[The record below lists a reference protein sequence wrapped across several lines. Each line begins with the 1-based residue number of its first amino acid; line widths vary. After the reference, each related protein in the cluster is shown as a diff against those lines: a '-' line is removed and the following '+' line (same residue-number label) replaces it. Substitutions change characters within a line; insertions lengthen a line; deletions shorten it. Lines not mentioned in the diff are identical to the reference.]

1 MSKPLEDYGL
11 ISNCLSAALVGRD
24 GSIDWLCLPCFDSAA
39 CFASLL
45 GNKENGR
52 WQISPSGDYQ
62 VSRQYV
68 EGTMVLETIFKTDQ
82 GSCKLTD
89 CMLINEDHPTL
100 VRSIQG
106 LTGSIDLHMEFIVRF
121 DYGNVVP
128 WVRRNKNCDG
138 IHAIAGPDG
147 LVLYSPI
154 CLQGENLHTVGRFTC
169 HAGDEFN
176 FTIRWYDSHTTI
188 PANITHPN
196 RRIQNTVEWWK
207 KWSNQST
214 YQGFDSKSVERSL
227 ITLKGLTY
235 HPTGAIVAAPTTS
248 LPESLG
254 GHRNWDYRFGWIR
267 DSSFTLMAL
276 LRAGYRDEAARWND
290 WLLRA
295 VAGTSSQLNIMY
307 GIRAERRLTEI
318 ELPWLD
324 GYENSRPVR
333 IGNDAYRQFQL
344 DVYGELVATGYV
356 GRHYGLKFNEDA
368 WRIEANAIKYICEH
382 WTEPD
387 EGIWEVRG
395 KSRQFTHS
403 KLMAWVALKYAV
415 ESVEKHGVTGD
426 IKYWKIICEK
436 IHQDICTNGFDRSL
450 NSFVQYYG
458 SKELDASLLM
468 MGLVGF
474 LPMDDPRII
483 GTVEAIKK
491 HLSRDD
497 FLLRYLPNPE
507 VDGLTGSEG
516 SFIPCTFWLVR
527 NLSLMGKK
535 EEAMEL
541 YEKLCSIRNDL
552 GLFAEEYSSH
562 HKRMVGN
569 YPQAFTHISQI
580 NAAMDLNRIL

>member
-11 ISNCLSAALVGRD
+11 ISNCLSAALVGKD

-45 GNKENGR
+45 GNKENGH
-52 WQISPSGDYQ
+52 WKISPAEDYKI
-62 VSRQYV
+62 SRRYI
-68 EGTMVLETIFKTDQ
+68 EESMVLETLFETSR
-82 GSCKLTD
+82 GSCKLID
-89 CMLINEDHPTL
+89 CMLIGEDHPTL

-106 LTGSIDLHMEFIVRF
+106 LTGEVEMQMEFIVRF
-121 DYGNVVP
+121 DYGSIVP
-128 WVRRNKNCDG
+128 WVRRNKNSDG

-154 CLQGENLHTVGRFTC
+154 TLQGENLHTLGKFIC
-169 HAGDEFN
+169 QAGQEINFN
-176 FTIRWYDSHTTI
+176 IIWYDSHNTI
-188 PANITHPN
+188 PPNISKPTKK
-196 RRIQNTVEWWK
+196 IQATIDWWK
-207 KWSNQST
+207 KWCSHNT
-214 YQGFDSKSVERSL
+214 YNGFHSEEVLRSL

-254 GHRNWDYRFGWIR
+254 GSRNWDYRFGWIR

-276 LRAGYRDEAARWND
+276 LRAGYAEEASRWNE

-333 IGNDAYRQFQL
+333 TGNAAYKQFQL

-403 KLMAWVALKYAV
+403 KLMAWVALKYAI

-426 IKYWKIICEK
+426 INYWRIICEK
-436 IHQDICTNGFDRSL
+436 IHQDICSKGFDQEL
-450 NSFVQYYG
+450 NAFVQYYG

-483 GTVEAIKK
+483 GTVEAIRKT
-491 HLSRDD
+491 LSRDG
-497 FLLRYLPNPE
+497 FLLRYLPNPDL
-507 VDGLTGSEG
+507 DGLTGVEG
-516 SFIPCTFWLVR
+516 CFIPCSFWLVR
-527 NLSLMGKK
+527 NLILMGRK
-535 EEAMEL
+535 EEALEL
-541 YEKLCSIRNDL
+541 YEKLCSTKNDL
-552 GLFAEEYSSH
+552 GLFAEEYSTF

-569 YPQAFTHISQI
+569 FPQAFTHISHI
-580 NAAMDLNRIL
+580 NAAMELNRFL